1 MTSFPFSLSSLNDGS
16 AWIDSL
22 LLSMLNVSLF
32 LAVWLA
38 AISVS
43 LVKEEFPFH
52 EGGGPHIS
60 RSGTLLTQ
68 GFILPQGVSNAF
80 LLGLF
85 GFLPRGSGVN
95 WPFSALVDVVA
106 IAFVVDCAFAPPSGC
121 ACALVAECGGIIDYK
136 GWFLYALACAFVLPP
151 APVLALAPSPYE
163 SNKENKNTVYQ
174 SLNFF

>member
-22 LLSMLNVSLF
+22 LPSMLNVSLF